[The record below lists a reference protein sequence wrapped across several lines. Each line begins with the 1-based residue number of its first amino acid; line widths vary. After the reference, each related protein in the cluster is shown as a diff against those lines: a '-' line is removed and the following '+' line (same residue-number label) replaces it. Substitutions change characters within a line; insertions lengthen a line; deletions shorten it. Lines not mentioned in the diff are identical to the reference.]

1 MTSDSPKRATL
12 AAVAIC
18 KNEERDIRG
27 FLDHLL
33 PWIDEVVVIDD
44 GSTDRTLEILRAEGD
59 RVTVIE
65 RSMDPVDGFAGQR
78 NAGIDAARSD
88 WLIHMDIDE
97 RVTPELAREIRASI
111 DGTDLNGLRYRR
123 TNYFLHRPMR
133 AGGWETWNRP
143 QIARRG
149 SHRFKNRI
157 HEECVI
163 DGGEDRIG
171 QLESRMPHLIDGS
184 YTERLAKSFQYC
196 QVVAD
201 QKLEQGERVR
211 FSTLLLRPA
220 LLFIKRYLIQ
230 RGIVDGIPGLIAA
243 LNTSGAEF
251 RSLAIVWD
259 RQNKVPR
266 SELEAEIASR
276 WSADAG
282 RSAD

>member
-97 RVTPELAREIRASI
+97 RVTTSSTARCGQAAGRP
-111 DGTDLNGLRYRR
+111 GTGHKLPD
-123 TNYFLHRPMR
+123 
-133 AGGWETWNRP
+133 AGAT
-143 QIARRG
+143 
-149 SHRFKNRI
+149 
-157 HEECVI
+157 
-163 DGGEDRIG
+163 
-171 QLESRMPHLIDGS
+171 
-184 YTERLAKSFQYC
+184 
-196 QVVAD
+196 
-201 QKLEQGERVR
+201 
-211 FSTLLLRPA
+211 
-220 LLFIKRYLIQ
+220 
-230 RGIVDGIPGLIAA
+230 
-243 LNTSGAEF
+243 
-251 RSLAIVWD
+251 
-259 RQNKVPR
+259 
-266 SELEAEIASR
+266 ASR
-276 WSADAG
+276 TGST
-282 RSAD
+282 RSV